1 MTIWVRHEKQHV
13 FSRKSCWSIQDQMY
27 GNNILV
33 CSRLM
38 PESLNSMQYEG
49 TCRYSTIVHCTK
61 NSKQIFPE
69 MKLRGLVTNFC
80 IHVSV
85 NDVYTPT
92 MSPPIWLYCVC
103 GPIMG
108 YINRSQI
115 GNKAAQFHFWDYLF
129 RIFGTV
135 HLQCMGTVLCDR
147 HPHCYRHTATL
158 PPQHPFISFQAR

>member
-1 MTIWVRHEKQHV
+1 MLLHDKMH
-13 FSRKSCWSIQDQMY
+13 
-27 GNNILV
+27 GNKILV
-33 CSRLM
+33 RSRLM
-38 PESLNSMQYEG
+38 SESLNSMQYEG

-69 MKLRGLVTNFC
+69 MKLRGLVTNF
-80 IHVSV
+80 
-85 NDVYTPT
+85 
-92 MSPPIWLYCVC
+92 C

-158 PPQHPFISFQAR
+158 PPQHPLYLFLSQMMWLYSGLLYRRPLSACQTNLRTLI